1 MTETPRADA
10 LLQVFLTGAYEALQ
24 EGFVALYLDGEDE
37 QVKTLRGLME
47 QFAALPDD
55 QEHEKAFSVLTAML
69 SDPDSRLRYWAIKA
83 LVAIGDRRAVEFL
96 RDSLGG
102 MDSTVVFEAT
112 TEALVALSDLD
123 AILPLLLHPWANY
136 NTHMGLKGFNSE
148 DLVHTLGN
156 ILTHPDELIRTHVML
171 CLQDMKHP
179 EAISLSIQAMDDEND
194 YIRAIGVSNLIGVAE
209 TVPVLL
215 AHMSDSHPDVR
226 RYITQAL
233 GESGDR
239 QAIPSLLPL
248 LEDDDADIQLRAAF
262 ALGKLGSPAGSATI
276 HRYLASCDH
285 AYTLGWL
292 EDALKALRVL
302 GEPLLSLLLALD
314 ERLPI
319 QISVGHR
326 AQLLIAEI
334 FAEGGDPAVLPVLE
348 RMGEQGDEDIRVA
361 VQQAIETIM
370 YGKTW

>member
-1 MTETPRADA
+1 MTETPQADA
-10 LLQVFLTGAYEALQ
+10 LLTALISGDPQIEAFADLT
-24 EGFVALYLDGEDE
+24 DE
-37 QVKTLRGLME
+37 RE
-47 QFAALPDD
+47 R
-55 QEHEKAFSVLTAML
+55 EKAFSVLTAML

-83 LVAIGDRRAVEFL
+83 LVAMGDRRAVEFL
-96 RDSLGG
+96 RNSLDG

-136 NTHMGLKGFNSE
+136 NTHLRLKGFNSE
-148 DLVHTLGN
+148 DLVRTLGN

-171 CLQDMKHP
+171 CLQDMKLP
-179 EAISLSIQAMDDEND
+179 EAISLCIQALDDEND
-194 YIRAIGVSNLIGVAE
+194 YIRSIGVSNLIGVSEA
-209 TVPVLL
+209 VPVLL
-215 AHMSDSHPDVR
+215 AHMSDPYPDVR

-248 LEDDDADIQLRAAF
+248 LGDNDADIQLRAAF

-302 GEPLLSLLLALD
+302 GEPLIPLLLALD

-319 QISVGHR
+319 QISVGHH
-326 AQLLIAEI
+326 AQLVIAEI
-334 FAEGGDPAVLPVLE
+334 FAEEGDSAVLPVLE
-348 RMGEQGDEDIRVA
+348 RMGKHEHEDIRVA
-361 VQQAIETIM
+361 VHQAIDAIKARM
-370 YGKTW
+370 KDYDD